1 MRYINSNV
9 EVLSVEEIQMIHDST
24 MDLLETVGLK
34 VPHEEWLDMAEESGL
49 MWIETIRS

>member
-34 VPHEEWLDMAEESGL
+34 VPHEEWLDMARSRGL